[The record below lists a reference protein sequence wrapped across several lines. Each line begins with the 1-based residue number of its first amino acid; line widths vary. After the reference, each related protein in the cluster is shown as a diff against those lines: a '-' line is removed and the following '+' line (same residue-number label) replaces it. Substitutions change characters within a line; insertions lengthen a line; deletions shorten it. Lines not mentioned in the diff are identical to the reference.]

1 MNNQHVLTAP
11 VVNTRQQSTTP
22 LDLIKRQGA
31 PAGLIEGAELL
42 SENEWA
48 DVIKYQKEL
57 DDEQIE
63 KERHLK
69 QV

>member
-63 KERHLK
+63 KERYLK

>member
-31 PAGLIEGAELL
+31 QAGLIEGAELL

>member
-31 PAGLIEGAELL
+31 PGGLIEGAELL

>member
-1 MNNQHVLTAP
+1 